1 MVVHTHNSG
10 TQNVEVG
17 YLWLESEFM
26 THLAYRR
33 PCLKTKQNLVAGT
46 DKRERETETETER
59 ERQRERDRE
68 TEKQRETE
76 TESQRETQRE
86 TERERQTDRQT
97 RWSCTVKPAQVFPY
111 LLPTRCHMTAS
122 STLEGG
128 NRLLCF
134 QS

>member
-46 DKRERETETETER
+46 DKRE
-59 ERQRERDRE
+59 
-68 TEKQRETE
+68 
-76 TESQRETQRE
+76 RETQRE